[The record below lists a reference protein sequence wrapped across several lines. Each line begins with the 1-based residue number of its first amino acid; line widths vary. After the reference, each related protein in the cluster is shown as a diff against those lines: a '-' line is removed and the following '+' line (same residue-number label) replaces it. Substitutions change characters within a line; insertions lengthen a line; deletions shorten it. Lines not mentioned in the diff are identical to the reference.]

1 MSKLFSFFN
10 EFYDRFNKNTKI
22 VILLLSFFL
31 SGLSFFILNLD
42 TNIINLISV
51 VLSITIGLMFNFASS
66 LSDKINSEHLTIKF
80 KFKEIRLDKLEL
92 SYRSSYFSIYISIIC
107 LLICLILMT
116 LDTKNIYIIKF
127 VTSILVFSLIQMFL
141 SFYFVLNDMKNFVD
155 YDIKQE
161 RKIIKKERI
170 NDTNRNK

>member
-1 MSKLFSFFN
+1 MNKLFNFFN

-22 VILLLSFFL
+22 AIILISLFL
-31 SGLSFFILNLD
+31 TTISFFIVNLD

-51 VLSITIGLMFNFASS
+51 VLSIIIGLMFNFASS

-80 KFKEIRLDKLEL
+80 KFKELRLDKLEL

-116 LDTKNIYIIKF
+116 LDIKNTLIIKF
-127 VTSILVFSLIQMFL
+127 VTSILVFMIIQMFL
-141 SFYFVLNDMKNFVD
+141 SFYFVLNDMKSFVD

-161 RKIIKKERI
+161 RKNIKKKRL
-170 NDTNRNK
+170 NDTNKND

>member
-1 MSKLFSFFN
+1 MNKLFNFFN
-10 EFYDRFNKNTKI
+10 EFFDRFNKNTKI
-22 VILLLSFFL
+22 AIILISLFLTIISFFV
-31 SGLSFFILNLD
+31 LNLN

-51 VLSITIGLMFNFASS
+51 VLSIIIGLMFNFASS

-80 KFKEIRLDKLEL
+80 KELRLDKLEL

-116 LDTKNIYIIKF
+116 LDTKNTLIIKL
-127 VTSILVFSLIQMFL
+127 VTSILVFMIIQMFL
-141 SFYFVLNDMKNFVD
+141 SFYFVLNDMKSFVD

-161 RKIIKKERI
+161 RKNIKKKRL
-170 NDTNRNK
+170 NDTNRND

>member
-10 EFYDRFNKNTKI
+10 EFYERFNKNTKI
-22 VILLLSFFL
+22 ALLLFSLFL
-31 SGLSFFILNLD
+31 SGLSFLTLNLE

-66 LSDKINSEHLTIKF
+66 LSDKINSEHLSIKF
-80 KFKEIRLDKLEL
+80 KFKELRLAKLEL

-107 LLICLILMT
+107 LIMCLILMT
-116 LDTKNIYIIKF
+116 LDTNYTFIVKF

-141 SFYFVLNDMKNFVD
+141 SFYFVLRDMKNFVD

-161 RKIIKKERI
+161 RKIIKEKRK
-170 NDTNRNK
+170 NDTDK